1 MDVLQ
6 IEKTD
11 FTPLIYFSPV
21 LNELTIEGV
30 SRPENVTQF
39 YTAVND
45 WVAEYE
51 SQLYK
56 NHVLAGKKFTIHVI
70 FKFSYFNSAS
80 AKQIFIFLES
90 LRRIRMMGYEIDID
104 WYYDDGDDQMLEDGE
119 ELSEAI
125 EIPFNFHANTVE

>member
-1 MDVLQ
+1 MDGLQ

-11 FTPLIYFSPV
+11 FTPYVYFNPV
-21 LNELTIEGV
+21 LNEFTIEGV

-39 YTAVND
+39 YTGVND
-45 WVAEYE
+45 WIAEYE

-56 NHVLAGKKFTIHVI
+56 NHVLGGKKFNLHII

-80 AKQIFIFLES
+80 AKMIFQFLES
-90 LRRIRMMGYEIDID
+90 LRRIRMMGYTIEVD
-104 WYYDDGDDQMLEDGE
+104 WYYDEGDDQMLEDGE

-125 EIPFNFHANTVE
+125 EIQFNFISKSSE

>member
-6 IEKTD
+6 LDKTD
-11 FTPLIYFSPV
+11 FTPLIYFNPV
-21 LNELTIEGV
+21 LNELTFDGV
-30 SRPENVTQF
+30 SRPENVMQF
-39 YTAVND
+39 YIIVND

-56 NHVLAGKKFTIHVI
+56 NHVLGGKKFTIHVI

-90 LRRIRMMGYEIDID
+90 LRRIRMMGYPIDID
-104 WYYDDGDDQMLEDGE
+104 WYYDEGDDQMLEDGE
-119 ELSEAI
+119 ELSDAI
-125 EIPFNFHANTVE
+125 EIPFNFLEKTAE